1 MQGLNERTL
10 ERIDVEA
17 LVVPVESF
25 FFECTL
31 KRVPLRVVWGDNLVG
46 DTLLLLEM
54 FRNECDGLDLLLVLM
69 AQLAPSSFCAKLLH
83 SL

>member
-46 DTLLLLEM
+46 DTLLLEM
-54 FRNECDGLDLLLVLM
+54 FRDECDGLDLLLVLM
-69 AQLAPSSFCAKLLH
+69 ARLAPSSFCAKLLH